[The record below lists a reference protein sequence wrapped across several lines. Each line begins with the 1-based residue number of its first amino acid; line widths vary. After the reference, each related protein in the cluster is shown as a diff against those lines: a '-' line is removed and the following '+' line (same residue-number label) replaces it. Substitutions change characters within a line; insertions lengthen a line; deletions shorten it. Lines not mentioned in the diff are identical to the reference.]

1 MPDGSIAP
9 TPTDMP
15 RLPLRGF
22 LWDIALNAGIPL
34 LLYRLAKRYV
44 STSEVVA
51 LMIAATFPLAKST
64 FELVRRRRL
73 DPVAVIVLLGLAVS
87 GVGVLM
93 GGSARLLLIR
103 ESLFTGALGLACFGS
118 LLLPRPLMF
127 YFGRHFLAGDDP
139 VARAEFD
146 ASWERPAVRSVHRLI
161 TVVWGS
167 AFLGEFAIRVA
178 LVYTLPAAAVL
189 VLSPVLLGVITIG
202 TFIWTFAYVRRVRR
216 RTAAAGREATA
227 SPGIFTKGP

>member
-1 MPDGSIAP
+1 MSEGSTAP
-9 TPTDMP
+9 ISTGATRP
-15 RLPLRGF
+15 PLRGL

-44 STSEVVA
+44 SVSEVVA
-51 LMIAATFPLAKST
+51 LAIAATFPLAMST
-64 FELVRRRRL
+64 FGLVRRRRL
-73 DPVAVIVLLGLAVS
+73 DPVAVIVLLGIVVS

-127 YFGRHFLAGDDP
+127 YFGRHFMAGDDP
-139 VARAEFD
+139 VARTEFD
-146 ASWERPAVRSVHRLI
+146 ASWQRPGVRFVHRLI

-178 LVYTLPAAAVL
+178 LVYSLPAAAVL
-189 VLSPVLLGVITIG
+189 VISPIILGVITIG
-202 TFIWTFAYVRRVRR
+202 TFIWTFAYVRRVRQR
-216 RTAAAGREATA
+216 AEAARSREATA
-227 SPGIFTKGP
+227 SPG

>member
-1 MPDGSIAP
+1 MPERSIAP
-9 TPTDMP
+9 MPTDTP
-15 RLPLRGF
+15 RPPLRGF

-44 STSEVVA
+44 SASEVVA
-51 LMIAATFPLAKST
+51 LVIAATFPLAMSA
-64 FELVRRRRL
+64 FGLVRRRRL
-73 DPVAVIVLLGLAVS
+73 DPVAVIVLLGIVVS
-87 GVGVLM
+87 GIGVLM
-93 GGSARLLLIR
+93 GGSPRLLLIR

-139 VARAEFD
+139 AARAEFD
-146 ASWERPAVRSVHRLI
+146 AGWQRPGVRVVHRLI

-167 AFLGEFAIRVA
+167 AFLGEFAIRIA

-189 VLSPVLLGVITIG
+189 VISPIILGVITIG
-202 TFIWTFAYVRRVRR
+202 TFTWTFAYVRRVRQR
-216 RTAAAGREATA
+216 AEATRSREAT
-227 SPGIFTKGP
+227 